1 MKTEISKKEVRT
13 LGNKKVFK
21 PIILLI
27 LAGVIVSALFLINS
41 MKNKNFNE
49 FIYYGTAEADK
60 INISAEIAGKI
71 KDIKLKEGNVVKS
84 GDLIATIDS
93 NEDSLRL
100 QDAET
105 SIKNAENELAKIQ
118 EGNRAEEI
126 KAQEA
131 QVKQIQAL
139 IDQSKAALQT
149 AQNNLSTAQTN
160 YEYKKKK
167 YDDTLK
173 LYESGAESKYNV
185 DAAKNDL
192 DNTYSALNN
201 AKSSVDSS
209 QAQANS
215 YIAQLNQVS
224 QKLNLLVNGAT
235 EREKNTAQYSLEK
248 SKNNYELSKLTLG
261 KNNIT
266 ASTGGVIETVN
277 FKAGEYITPGSS
289 VVTLLDNNNIWIK
302 IYVPESILPKIKLDK
317 EVSLKSDF
325 LKDKN
330 IKGKITYI
338 SPEAEFTPMNIVT
351 KKDRMKLVYEV
362 KIKILDNLD
371 VIKPGMLFDVNL
383 K

>member
-1 MKTEISKKEVRT
+1 M
-13 LGNKKVFK
+13 GNKKVFK